1 MGSRRNTAMRTA
13 SSNKNDVFS
22 AIGSLKRGKAANFYN
37 PVQLLQSYPCN
48 LLKLMISKIL
58 KKSNRLESENWENVC
73 LDTAVAK

>member
-37 PVQLLQSYPCN
+37 PVQLL
-48 LLKLMISKIL
+48 
-58 KKSNRLESENWENVC
+58 
-73 LDTAVAK
+73 